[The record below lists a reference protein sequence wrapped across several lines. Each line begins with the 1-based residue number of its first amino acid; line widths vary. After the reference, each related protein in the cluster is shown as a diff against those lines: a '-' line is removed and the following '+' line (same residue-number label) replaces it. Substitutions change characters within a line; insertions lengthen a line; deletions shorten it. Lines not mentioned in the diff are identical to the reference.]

1 MYIRSIVA
9 LATIALLGVF
19 TSVSAHAA
27 VGPIGPSELS
37 ALAPLASMG
46 LGGIAYI
53 ASGLAS
59 LPFGPRIA
67 FKAEDGTGGGGT
79 KTAAELAAEVK
90 RDFETKHDK
99 VKEIAEKALAEAEK
113 GAPLASTAKELADQ
127 AITGMNEAKARL
139 DEVEQKLARSGGGA
153 GDHPR
158 SAGERFVEDDQF
170 KAFAGQTR
178 PRGRVL
184 VEVKDITSLTTDA
197 AGSAGALVNSDR
209 RGLQV
214 EIPQRR
220 LTVRS
225 LILPGQTVSN
235 AIEYE
240 QEKLFQNNA
249 APVPE
254 GELKPQS
261 ELQFEDK
268 TATVRTIAHWMRTSV
283 QILADAPGLRSII
296 DQRLR
301 FGLALA
307 EENQLLNGSGSGQN
321 LLGLV
326 TAAVAYAA
334 AGGLTATTQV
344 DVLRLM
350 ILQAALAEYPPNG
363 IVINPIDWA
372 AIEMA
377 KDGQGRYLIGNPQGT
392 VSPTL
397 WGLPVVATQAMGV
410 DKALVGAFNLA
421 AQIFDRQ
428 DATVDVSTEDGDNF
442 RRNKVTI
449 RAEERLALA
458 IYRPQAIVYGDL
470 GRVP

>member
-1 MYIRSIVA
+1 M
-9 LATIALLGVF
+9 
-19 TSVSAHAA
+19 
-27 VGPIGPSELS
+27 
-37 ALAPLASMG
+37 
-46 LGGIAYI
+46 
-53 ASGLAS
+53 
-59 LPFGPRIA
+59 PFGPRIA
-67 FKAEDGTGGGGT
+67 FDVADRPGGGS
-79 KTAAELAAEVK
+79 KSAAELAAEVK

-99 VKEIAEKALAEAEK
+99 VKEIAEQALAEAKK
-113 GAPLASTAKELADQ
+113 GAPLSEKAKELADE
-127 AITGMNEAKARL
+127 ALTGMNETKSRL
-139 DEVEQKLARSGGGA
+139 DELEQKLARGGG
-153 GDHPR
+153 GEEGPR
-158 SAGERFVEDDQF
+158 TAGERFVEDDQF
-170 KAFAGQTR
+170 KAFASQTR

-184 VEVKDITSLTTDA
+184 VEVKDITSLSTDA
-197 AGSAGALVNSDR
+197 PGSAGALVNSDR

-214 EIPQRR
+214 QLPQRR

-225 LILPGQTVSN
+225 LILPGETASN

-240 QEKLFQNNA
+240 QEKLFTNAA
-249 APVPE
+249 APVAE
-254 GELKPQS
+254 GALKPQS

-307 EENQLLNGSGSGQN
+307 EENQLLNGSGTGQN

-326 TAAVAYAA
+326 TAATAYAA

-377 KDGQGRYLIGNPQGT
+377 KDAGGNYIIGNPQGT
-392 VSPTL
+392 LSPTL
-397 WGLPVVATQAMGV
+397 WSLPVVPTQAMGV

-428 DATVDVSTEDGDNF
+428 DATVDVSTEDQDNF
-442 RRNKVTI
+442 VRNKVTI
-449 RAEERLALA
+449 RAEERLAMA

-470 GRVP
+470 GRVPNN